1 MNFKDKNKKSNKHER
16 TNFYNN
22 VELVYTDLAS
32 VAKKTDVYDYF
43 SFKGQSLSKV
53 QREILQVIRA
63 KVDELCN
70 NLKASLS

>member
-16 TNFYNN
+16 TTFYNS

-43 SFKGQSLSKV
+43 TFKGQSLSKV
-53 QREILQVIRA
+53 QRETL
-63 KVDELCN
+63 
-70 NLKASLS
+70 